1 MVRDT
6 IRYFMWSFQPH
17 FRHSMQMGAERA
29 FETIGFGTKPR
40 ALLIGFGTKSDSWPI
55 CIEPEYRFF
64 QPEHL
69 EGVRTR
75 AEDLYGSHAG
85 RSLMH
90 SDARLHERY
99 HQVLRDRCRADALV
113 EALEMHS
120 PEPISYFAGIS
131 SRVGDYEV
139 HPVIGVPVHA
149 IGVVPQLTTE
159 EVDERPAVRSLV
171 HSCIDLLLGLSR
183 QALYQPEAGDSLD
196 VLGVSAEELV
206 RRAAT
211 NLVTSAARSTG
222 SLFGNSIF
230 SSLVAVSTTRYEGAT
245 GFGSLILAA
254 DPNEDV
260 RVDLRL
266 QQPVALSET
275 RTVRKLLE
283 ISDRDRISLLTDGS
297 KIYGL
302 GRVEAS
308 YLPSTQ
314 KVFELDVVG
323 SGQWTMRH
331 AGAPLLT
338 VEFGQPHLPKDRID
352 RKRFADTVSRLF
364 KDSSPAADTERLWS
378 LAHAAAEQAHGTMLV
393 ITESAGET
401 AARLSAQAIGI
412 EETELSPELLQQAT
426 SIDGAVLFAPDGT
439 CHAIG
444 VILDGRAS
452 SEGDRSRGARYNS
465 AVRYLSGASS
475 PTMIVLV
482 SEDGMINVLPELHPR
497 ISRET
502 LANAIE
508 IYRMHTTAEEVD
520 AELRAD
526 AWDRLEELA
535 FYLSEEQ
542 CDLINELET
551 KYQDDQLAGGHIALT
566 GRKFTRQPAM
576 NDSYFDE

>member
-1 MVRDT
+1 LGGA
-6 IRYFMWSFQPH
+6 
-17 FRHSMQMGAERA
+17 RHDPLFHVVVPTPLPALNANGAERA
-29 FETIGFGTKPR
+29 FETIGFRTKPR

-75 AEDLYGSHAG
+75 AEDLYGSHP
-85 RSLMH
+85 RSSLMH

-245 GFGSLILAA
+245 RIRQLDSASSH
-254 DPNEDV
+254 
-260 RVDLRL
+260 RT
-266 QQPVALSET
+266 ALTGVGT
-275 RTVRKLLE
+275 RQRRRAPQHA
-283 ISDRDRISLLTDGS
+283 IS
-297 KIYGL
+297 
-302 GRVEAS
+302 
-308 YLPSTQ
+308 
-314 KVFELDVVG
+314 
-323 SGQWTMRH
+323 QWTW
-331 AGAPLLT
+331 
-338 VEFGQPHLPKDRID
+338 VDR
-352 RKRFADTVSRLF
+352 RLRRR
-364 KDSSPAADTERLWS
+364 DNP
-378 LAHAAAEQAHGTMLV
+378 
-393 ITESAGET
+393 
-401 AARLSAQAIGI
+401 
-412 EETELSPELLQQAT
+412 
-426 SIDGAVLFAPDGT
+426 
-439 CHAIG
+439 
-444 VILDGRAS
+444 
-452 SEGDRSRGARYNS
+452 
-465 AVRYLSGASS
+465 SGASRRCS
-475 PTMIVLV
+475 SDAHWFSAASSIPQCERDFYSRGDARRIQGA
-482 SEDGMINVLPELHPR
+482 SRPANEGGDKSGDGSQPR
-497 ISRET
+497 
-502 LANAIE
+502 
-508 IYRMHTTAEEVD
+508 
-520 AELRAD
+520 ELRSD
-526 AWDRLEELA
+526 DR
-535 FYLSEEQ
+535 
-542 CDLINELET
+542 
-551 KYQDDQLAGGHIALT
+551 
-566 GRKFTRQPAM
+566 
-576 NDSYFDE
+576 